1 MGSAA
6 RTRFAPSPT
15 GRTHI
20 GSARTA
26 LYDYLL
32 ARQTGGKFILRLEDT
47 DIKRT
52 VPGAEAELMESLR
65 WLGLEWDEGPDLGG
79 PFGPYRQSER
89 AALYQEH
96 TRRLLAD
103 GHGYACFCSSERLAQ
118 MRQDQQKRKEPP
130 HYDGRCRILSSAEVR
145 TRLDQSEPHV
155 VRFRTP
161 REGTTTAVD
170 LLRGPITVE
179 NATIDDYILV
189 RSDGLPVYHLAA
201 MVDDHLMQITH
212 VLRSSEWLPTF
223 PLHALVVRAFGWEE
237 PVWVHLSVFLSP
249 SGKGKMSKRHAVD
262 AKGGALSIYPLDL
275 RDLGYL
281 PESVLNWLALMGWSF
296 DDHTE
301 VFGLADLVRSFSL
314 ERLHPSP
321 AAVNF
326 TKLDHF
332 NGIHLR
338 ALPVD
343 ELSRRLMPFF
353 RRAGLSV
360 DESEVRRVSPLL
372 QERIRTLDEAVEMAG
387 FFFRDGFELDPGGLG
402 IAGRSPAE
410 AADLFQRA
418 HTAAGAAPS
427 WMAKEIEAP
436 LRALAEQSGLSAGQ
450 LFGPLR
456 LAITGQAVSPPLFE
470 TMEII
475 GRETCLERL
484 QAAAASLRSL
494 ASS

>member
-1 MGSAA
+1 MSSPA

-26 LYDYLL
+26 LYDVLL
-32 ARQTGGKFILRLEDT
+32 ARQTGGQFILRIEDT
-47 DIKRT
+47 DVKRT

-65 WLGLEWDEGPDLGG
+65 WLGLDWDEGPDVGG

-89 AALYQEH
+89 VAIYREH
-96 TRRLLAD
+96 TQRLLAE
-103 GHGYACFCSSERLAQ
+103 GHAYACFCSAERLAQ
-118 MRQDQQKRKEPP
+118 MRQEQQKRKEPP
-130 HYDGRCRILSSAEVR
+130 RYDGRCRDLAPAEVQA
-145 TRLDQSEPHV
+145 RLDQGERNV

-161 REGTTTAVD
+161 RQGTTTAVD

-179 NATIDDYILV
+179 NATIDDYVLV

-223 PLHALVVRAFGWEE
+223 PLHALVVRAFGWDE

-262 AKGGALSIYPLDL
+262 AKGGALSIFPLDL

-281 PESVLNWLALMGWSF
+281 PEGVLNWLALMGWSY

-301 VFGLADLVRSFSL
+301 IFSLAELVERFSL

-353 RRAGLSV
+353 QQAGLAV
-360 DESEVRRVSPLL
+360 DEASLDRVAPLL

-387 FFFRDGFELDPGGLG
+387 FFFREGFDLDPATLG
-402 IAGRSPAE
+402 IDGRTPIES
-410 AADLFQRA
+410 ADLLER
-418 HTAAGAAPS
+418 AGAAAASASS
-427 WMAKEIEAP
+427 WRAEEIEPP
-436 LRALAEQSGLSAGQ
+436 LRALAEQAGLTPGQ
-450 LFGPLR
+450 LFGAIR
-456 LAITGQAVSPPLFE
+456 MAITGQAVSPPLFE
-470 TMEII
+470 TMEIV
-475 GRETCLERL
+475 GRERCLERL
-484 QAAAASLRSL
+484 QAAAAAMRRATST
-494 ASS
+494 

>member
-1 MGSAA
+1 MTTPA

-32 ARQTGGKFILRLEDT
+32 ARQTGGQFILRIEDT

-52 VPGAEAELMESLR
+52 VAGAEAELMESLR
-65 WLGLEWDEGPDLGG
+65 WLGLDWDEGPDVGG

-89 AALYQEH
+89 ADIYHEH
-96 TRRLLAD
+96 TRRLLAE
-103 GHGYACFCSSERLAQ
+103 GHAYPCFCSTERLAQ

-130 HYDGRCRILSSAEVR
+130 RYDGRCRELAPGEAHSRI
-145 TRLDQSEPHV
+145 DQGERYV

-161 REGTTTAVD
+161 RQGSTTAVD

-179 NATIDDYILV
+179 NVTIDDYVLV

-237 PVWVHLSVFLSP
+237 PVWIHLSVFLSP
-249 SGKGKMSKRHAVD
+249 TGKGKMSKRHAVD
-262 AKGGALSIYPLDL
+262 AKGSALSIYPLDL

-281 PESVLNWLALMGWSF
+281 PEGVLNWLALMGWSY

-301 VFGLADLVRSFSL
+301 IFSL
-314 ERLHPSP
+314 AELVERFSLDRLHPSP

-338 ALPVD
+338 S
-343 ELSRRLMPFF
+343 LSLDDLTDRLIPFF
-353 RRAGLSV
+353 RQADLAV
-360 DESEVRRVSPLL
+360 DQASLGRVAPLL

-387 FFFRDGFELDPGGLG
+387 FFFRDGFEPDPTALA
-402 IAGRSPAE
+402 ITGRPPAE
-410 AADLFQRA
+410 SAELLERARAA
-418 HTAAGAAPS
+418 AASVSPWQAE
-427 WMAKEIEAP
+427 EIESP
-436 LRALAEQSGLSAGQ
+436 LRALAEASGLSAGQ
-450 LFGPLR
+450 LFGPIR

-470 TMEII
+470 TMEIV
-475 GRETCLERL
+475 GRERCLERL
-484 QAAAASLRSL
+484 QLAVNALRRLAAT
-494 ASS
+494 

>member
-1 MGSAA
+1 MSLPA

-32 ARQTGGKFILRLEDT
+32 ARQTGGQFILRIEDT

-65 WLGLEWDEGPDLGG
+65 WLGLEWDEGPDVGG

-89 AALYQEH
+89 GAIYDEH
-96 TRRLLAD
+96 TRRLLTE
-103 GHGYACFCSSERLAQ
+103 GHAYTCFCSPERLAQ

-130 HYDGRCRILSSAEVR
+130 RYDGRCRDLAAAEVQA
-145 TRLDQSEPHV
+145 RLDQGERHV

-161 REGTTTAVD
+161 RQGTTSAVD
-170 LLRGPITVE
+170 LLRGTITVE
-179 NATIDDYILV
+179 NATIDDYVLV

-201 MVDDHLMQITH
+201 MVDDHAMQITH

-223 PLHALVVRAFGWEE
+223 PLHALVVRAFGWDE

-262 AKGGALSIYPLDL
+262 AKGGALSIYPMDL

-281 PESVLNWLALMGWSF
+281 PEGVLNWLALMGWSF

-301 VFGLADLVRSFSL
+301 IFSLPDLVSGFSL
-314 ERLHPSP
+314 DRLHPSP

-338 ALPVD
+338 ALPEA
-343 ELSRRLMPFF
+343 ELSRRLLPFF
-353 RRAGLSV
+353 RQAGLSV
-360 DESEVRRVSPLL
+360 DEAKLDRISPLL
-372 QERIRTLDEAVEMAG
+372 RERIRTLDEAVEMAG
-387 FFFRDGFELDPGGLG
+387 FFFRQDFDIDPAGLV
-402 IAGRSPAE
+402 IAGRPPQESAALFDRVHAAAVALSDWRAE
-410 AADLFQRA
+410 
-418 HTAAGAAPS
+418 
-427 WMAKEIEAP
+427 EIEKP
-436 LRALAEQSGLSAGQ
+436 LRTLAEQSGLSAGQ
-450 LFGPLR
+450 LFGPIR
-456 LAITGQAVSPPLFE
+456 LAITGQTVSPPLFE
-470 TMEII
+470 TMEIV
-475 GRETCLERL
+475 
-484 QAAAASLRSL
+484 AAKDA
-494 ASS
+494 